1 MITPRDPSAMTDAE
15 CQQELAAI
23 LARGYL
29 RWRAKQEAEKP
40 ANPLAEWPPTER
52 SCANPVST
60 GEEVA

>member
-1 MITPRDPSAMTDAE
+1 MTTSRDPSVMSEAE
-15 CQQELAAI
+15 CQQELAEI

-29 RWRAKQEAEKP
+29 RRRAEQEAEKP
-40 ANPLAEWPPTER
+40 VKPLAEWPPTER